1 MRLAL
6 TRIAE
11 NSYGFRGFGAEYQCP
26 SVILFREDVEQCLNH
41 QPLPKFSAQFPADDR
56 SLPLS
61 GVLNSIPFDCHL
73 TL

>member
-6 TRIAE
+6 SGIGE
-11 NSYGFRGFGAEYQCP
+11 NRFDFGAEYQN
-26 SVILFREDVEQCLNH
+26 ILVPRPFRTDDEHHLNH
-41 QPLPKFSAQFPADDR
+41 QPRAVAHLPVVLW
-56 SLPLS
+56 SLSLS